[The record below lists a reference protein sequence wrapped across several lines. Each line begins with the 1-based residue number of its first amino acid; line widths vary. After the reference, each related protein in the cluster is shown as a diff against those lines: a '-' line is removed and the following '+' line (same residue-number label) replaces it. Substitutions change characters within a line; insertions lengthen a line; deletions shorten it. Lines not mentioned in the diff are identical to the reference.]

1 MNDVARRASHFAR
14 KESVFK
20 GQLLRRAITALL
32 RFALRV
38 FFRRIEVVGR
48 RRVPR
53 DGACLFVL
61 NHPNGLVDP
70 AFLLAY
76 APRSVSFL
84 AKSPLFRMPVIGFFV
99 RALDSIPVY
108 RKQDEGDGAASR
120 NRETF
125 ERSAELL
132 RRGGTIAICPEG
144 ASHSGPYLLPLKTG
158 AARIALGAAAAMRK
172 DEVGGMKDEGAAV
185 KDGVTEK
192 NDSTAE
198 QHSLHPSSLIPPPS
212 VYVVPAGL
220 YYTAKTSF
228 RSGALLYFGEPI
240 EVEAADPDEHGEPHR
255 EHVRELSDRI
265 AESLRSLTLNADRH
279 EALATVGRAERI
291 FSSDEDESASLER
304 ELRRRRRFVEGYAYH
319 RTHSPE
325 RLELLEARI
334 RRYEEALAQAGLE
347 DPRHLSTATV
357 SEYARAWTI
366 LSRVALFLLL
376 SPAALAGVALHYPA
390 YKLAGL
396 LATKFARQYDDVLS
410 TFKIAAAL
418 LLFPV
423 TWLALAVLLYSFAG
437 WWGVLTALVCGPLT
451 GYVALRT
458 REELDRFLAGTRA
471 ALFFLR
477 ERSFFR
483 SLLEERRRIRREILA
498 LGDEAERA
506 GVFGEA

>member
-1 MNDVARRASHFAR
+1 
-14 KESVFK
+14 
-20 GQLLRRAITALL
+20 LLRRAITAVL

-48 RRVPR
+48 SRVPR

-76 APRSVSFL
+76 APRNVSFL

-108 RKQDEGDGAASR
+108 RKQDEGEGASSR

-144 ASHSGPYLLPLKTG
+144 ASHSEPYLLPLKTG
-158 AARIALGAAAAMRK
+158 AARIALGAASEMRK
-172 DEVGGMKDEGAAV
+172 DRRKDEGRKL
-185 KDGVTEK
+185 KDEGE
-192 NDSTAE
+192 AE
-198 QHSLHPSSLIPPPS
+198 RDEVNAEHDEVDAGQASFHSPSLIPRPS
-212 VYVVPAGL
+212 LHVVPAGL
-220 YYTAKTSF
+220 YYTAKSSF

-240 EVEAADPDEHGEPHR
+240 GVEAADLEEHGEPAR
-255 EHVRELSDRI
+255 ERVRELSDRI
-265 AESLRSLTLNADRH
+265 AEALRSLTLNADRH
-279 EALATVGRAERI
+279 EALAMVGRAERI
-291 FSSDEDESASLER
+291 FSSDEDEAASLER
-304 ELRRRRRFVEGYAYH
+304 ELRRRRRFVEAYAFH
-319 RTHSPE
+319 RAHSPE
-325 RLELLEARI
+325 RLEVLEARI
-334 RRYEEALAQAGLE
+334 RQYEEALAQAGLE
-347 DPRHLSTATV
+347 DPRQLSTATV

-366 LSRVALFLLL
+366 LTRVALFLLL
-376 SPAALAGVALHYPA
+376 SPAALAGALLHYPA

-418 LLFPV
+418 LLFPL
-423 TWLALAVLLYSFAG
+423 TWCALALLLYGFAG
-437 WWGVLTALVCGPLT
+437 WWGVLAALACGPLT

-458 REELDRFLAGTRA
+458 REEFDRFRAGTRA

>member
-1 MNDVARRASHFAR
+1 V
-14 KESVFK
+14 
-20 GQLLRRAITALL
+20 ITAVL
-32 RFALRV
+32 RFALRL

-61 NHPNGLVDP
+61 NHPNALVDP
-70 AFLLAY
+70 AFVLAY

-84 AKSPLFRMPVIGFFV
+84 AKSPLFRMPVIGFLI

-108 RKQDEGDGAASR
+108 RKQDEGEGASSR

-132 RRGGTIAICPEG
+132 GRGGTIAICPEG
-144 ASHSGPYLLPLKTG
+144 VSHNEPYLLPLKTG
-158 AARIALGAAAAMRK
+158 AARIALGAAAEMRK
-172 DEVGGMKDEGAAV
+172 AGGEGR
-185 KDGVTEK
+185 E
-192 NDSTAE
+192 
-198 QHSLHPSSLIPPPS
+198 

-240 EVEAADPDEHGEPHR
+240 PVEAADPNEHGEPAR
-255 EHVRELSDRI
+255 ERVRELSDRI

-279 EALATVGRAERI
+279 EALAMVGRAERI
-291 FSSDEDESASLER
+291 FSSDEDEGVSLER

-325 RLELLEARI
+325 RLEVLEARI
-334 RRYEEALAQAGLE
+334 RQYEEALTQAGFE
-347 DPRHLSTATV
+347 DPRQLTAAAV

-366 LSRVALFLLL
+366 LTRVSLFLLL
-376 SPAALAGVALHYPA
+376 SPAALAGALLHYPA

-418 LLFPV
+418 LLFPL
-423 TWLALAVLLYSFAG
+423 TWCALALLLYGFAG

-451 GYVALRT
+451 GYVALRAF
-458 REELDRFLAGTRA
+458 EEFDRFRAGTRA
-471 ALFFLR
+471 ALFFIR

-483 SLLEERRRIRREILA
+483 SLLEERRRIRLEIRA

-506 GVFGEA
+506 GVFGEVQS

>member
-1 MNDVARRASHFAR
+1 M
-14 KESVFK
+14 
-20 GQLLRRAITALL
+20 L

-61 NHPNGLVDP
+61 NHPNALVDP
-70 AFLLAY
+70 AFVLAY

-84 AKSPLFRMPVIGFFV
+84 AKSPLFRMPVIGFLI

-108 RKQDEGDGAASR
+108 RKQDEGEGASSR

-144 ASHSGPYLLPLKTG
+144 ASHSEPYLLPLKTG
-158 AARIALGAAAAMRK
+158 AARIALGAAAEMRK
-172 DEVGGMKDEGAAV
+172 DGGEGA
-185 KDGVTEK
+185 E
-192 NDSTAE
+192 
-198 QHSLHPSSLIPPPS
+198 

-240 EVEAADPDEHGEPHR
+240 PVEAAETEEHGEPAR
-255 EHVRELSDRI
+255 ERVRELSDRI

-279 EALATVGRAERI
+279 EALAMVGRAERI
-291 FSSDEDESASLER
+291 FSSDEDEGVSLER

-325 RLELLEARI
+325 RLEVLEARI
-334 RRYEEALAQAGLE
+334 RQYEEALTQAGFE
-347 DPRHLSTATV
+347 DPRQLTAAAV
-357 SEYARAWTI
+357 SEYARAGTI
-366 LSRVALFLLL
+366 LTRVALFLLL
-376 SPAALAGVALHYPA
+376 SPAALAGALLHYPA
-390 YKLAGL
+390 YKLAGV

-418 LLFPV
+418 LLFPL
-423 TWLALAVLLYSFAG
+423 TWCALAVVLYFFAG

-458 REELDRFLAGTRA
+458 LEEFDRFRAGTRA

-477 ERSFFR
+477 ERTFFR
-483 SLLEERRRIRREILA
+483 SLLEERRRIRQEIRA

-506 GVFGEA
+506 GVFGEVQS

>member
-1 MNDVARRASHFAR
+1 
-14 KESVFK
+14 
-20 GQLLRRAITALL
+20 LLRRLITAVL

-48 RRVPR
+48 RRVPGE
-53 DGACLFVL
+53 GACLFVL

-84 AKSPLFRMPVIGFFV
+84 AKSPLFRMPLVGFFV

-108 RKQDEGDGAASR
+108 RKQDEGDGASSR

-132 RRGGTIAICPEG
+132 TRGGTIAICPEG
-144 ASHSGPYLLPLKTG
+144 ASHSEPYLLPLKTG
-158 AARIALGAAAAMRK
+158 AARIALGAASAMRK
-172 DEVGGMKDEGAAV
+172 DKDEGGRMKDER
-185 KDGVTEK
+185 KP
-192 NDSTAE
+192 DS
-198 QHSLHPSSLIPPPS
+198 HPSSLVLHPSEPPS

-228 RSGALLYFGEPI
+228 RSGALLYFG
-240 EVEAADPDEHGEPHR
+240 DPLRVDAGDSDEHGEPHR

-265 AESLRSLTLNADRH
+265 AEALRSLTLNADRH
-279 EALATVGRAERI
+279 EALAMVGRAERI
-291 FSSDEDESASLER
+291 FSSDDEAGASLER

-319 RTHSPE
+319 RAHSPE

-334 RRYEEALAQAGLE
+334 RQYEESLRQAGLE
-347 DPRHLSTATV
+347 DPRQLSAATV
-357 SEYARAWTI
+357 SEYARARTI
-366 LSRVALFLLL
+366 LTRVAVFLLL
-376 SPAALAGVALHYPA
+376 SPAALAGALLHYPA
-390 YKLAGL
+390 YKLAGV

-418 LLFPV
+418 LLFPL
-423 TWLALAVLLYSFAG
+423 TWAALAFVLYVLAG
-437 WWGVLTALVCGPLT
+437 WWGVLTALACGPLV

-471 ALFFLR
+471 ALFFIR

-483 SLLEERRRIRREILA
+483 RLLEERRMIRKEILE

-506 GVFGEA
+506 GAFAEA

>member
-1 MNDVARRASHFAR
+1 V
-14 KESVFK
+14 
-20 GQLLRRAITALL
+20 L

-53 DGACLFVL
+53 EGACLFVL

-76 APRSVSFL
+76 APRRVSFL

-108 RKQDEGDGAASR
+108 RKQDEGEGAASR

-144 ASHSGPYLLPLKTG
+144 ASHSEPYLLPLKTG
-158 AARIALGAAAAMRK
+158 AARIALGAAAEMAK
-172 DEVGGMKDEGAAV
+172 DEGGRMKDESKAK
-185 KDGVTEK
+185 KDDV
-192 NDSTAE
+192 NAE
-198 QHSLHPSSLIPPPS
+198 QHSLHPSSFRLHPS
-212 VYVVPAGL
+212 VFVVPAGL

-240 EVEAADPDEHGEPHR
+240 EVEAGDPDEHGEPHR

-265 AESLRSLTLNADRH
+265 ADSLRSLTLNADRH

-418 LLFPV
+418 LLFPL
-423 TWLALAVLLYSFAG
+423 TWLALAFVLYRFAG

-458 REELDRFLAGTRA
+458 REEFDRFLAGTRA

-506 GVFGEA
+506 GVFSEA

>member
-1 MNDVARRASHFAR
+1 V
-14 KESVFK
+14 
-20 GQLLRRAITALL
+20 L

-48 RRVPR
+48 SRVPR

-61 NHPNGLVDP
+61 NHPNALIDP
-70 AFLLAY
+70 AFLLAF
-76 APRSVSFL
+76 APRRVSFL

-108 RKQDEGDGAASR
+108 RKQDEGEGASSR

-132 RRGGTIAICPEG
+132 TRGGTIAICPEG
-144 ASHSGPYLLPLKTG
+144 ASHSEPYLLPLKTG
-158 AARIALGAAAAMRK
+158 AARIALGAASAMTKDEGGRSEGKDEGRKVK
-172 DEVGGMKDEGAAV
+172 DEVKAEDGTMKDES
-185 KDGVTEK
+185 KP
-192 NDSTAE
+192 SP
-198 QHSLHPSSLIPPPS
+198 HPSSFILHPSEPPS

-240 EVEAADPDEHGEPHR
+240 GVEAAAEDEHGEPAR
-255 EHVRELSDRI
+255 ERVRELSDRI
-265 AESLRSLTLNADRH
+265 ADSLRSLTLNADRH
-279 EALATVGRAERI
+279 EALTMVGRAERI
-291 FSSDEDESASLER
+291 FSSDEDEGVSLER

-325 RLELLEARI
+325 RLEVLEARI
-334 RRYEEALAQAGLE
+334 HQYEEALTQAGFE
-347 DPRHLSTATV
+347 DPRQLTAATV

-366 LSRVALFLLL
+366 LSRVALFLML

-423 TWLALAVLLYSFAG
+423 TWCALALVLYRFAG

-451 GYVALRT
+451 GYLALRT
-458 REELDRFLAGTRA
+458 REEFDRFRAGTRA
-471 ALFFLR
+471 ALFFVR

-506 GVFGEA
+506 GAFGEA

>member
-1 MNDVARRASHFAR
+1 M
-14 KESVFK
+14 
-20 GQLLRRAITALL
+20 L

-48 RRVPR
+48 SRVPR

-76 APRSVSFL
+76 APRNVSFL

-132 RRGGTIAICPEG
+132 TRGGTIAICPEG
-144 ASHSGPYLLPLKTG
+144 ASHSEPYLLPLKTG
-158 AARIALGAAAAMRK
+158 AARIALGAASAMRK
-172 DEVGGMKDEGAAV
+172 GE
-185 KDGVTEK
+185 
-192 NDSTAE
+192 
-198 QHSLHPSSLIPPPS
+198 

-220 YYTAKTSF
+220 YYTAKSSF
-228 RSGALLYFGEPI
+228 RSGALLYFGEPLR
-240 EVEAADPDEHGEPHR
+240 VEPAGSDDEDDGEPPR
-255 EHVRELSDRI
+255 ERVRELSDRI

-291 FSSDEDESASLER
+291 FSSDEDETQSLER
-304 ELRRRRRFVEGYAYH
+304 ELRRRRRFVEGYAFH

-334 RRYEEALAQAGLE
+334 RRYEEALTQAGLE
-347 DPRHLSTATV
+347 DPRQLSAATV
-357 SEYARAWTI
+357 SEYARAWT
-366 LSRVALFLLL
+366 LLTRVALFLLL
-376 SPAALAGVALHYPA
+376 SPAALAGALLHYPA
-390 YKLAGL
+390 YKLAGV

-418 LLFPV
+418 LLFPL
-423 TWLALAVLLYSFAG
+423 TWCALAVLLYRFAG
-437 WWGVLTALVCGPLT
+437 WWGVLTTLTCGPLT
-451 GYVALRT
+451 GYLALRT
-458 REELDRFLAGTRA
+458 REEFDRFRAGTRA
-471 ALFFLR
+471 ALFFMR
-477 ERSFFR
+477 RRSFFR
-483 SLLEERRRIRREILA
+483 TLLEERRRIRREILA

-506 GVFGEA
+506 GVFGEAQS

>member
-1 MNDVARRASHFAR
+1 M
-14 KESVFK
+14 
-20 GQLLRRAITALL
+20 ITAVL

-84 AKSPLFRMPVIGFFV
+84 AKSPLFRMPVIGFLI

-108 RKQDEGDGAASR
+108 RKQDEGEGASSR

-125 ERSAELL
+125 ERSADLL
-132 RRGGTIAICPEG
+132 TRGGTIAICPEG
-144 ASHSGPYLLPLKTG
+144 ASHSEPYLLPLKTG
-158 AARIALGAAAAMRK
+158 AARIALGAAAEMQK
-172 DEVGGMKDEGAAV
+172 DEVRADKDEL
-185 KDGVTEK
+185 KDEARADEK
-192 NDSTAE
+192 GELDAE
-198 QHSLHPSSLIPPPS
+198 QASLHPSAFILHPS

-240 EVEAADPDEHGEPHR
+240 PVEASVPDERGEPAR
-255 EHVRELSDRI
+255 ERVRELSDRI
-265 AESLRSLTLNADRH
+265 ADALRALTLNADRH
-279 EALATVGRAERI
+279 EALAVVGRAERI
-291 FSSDEDESASLER
+291 FSSDDDEGVSLER

-325 RLELLEARI
+325 RLEVLEARI
-334 RRYEEALAQAGLE
+334 RQYEESLTQAGFE
-347 DPRHLSTATV
+347 DPRQLSTAAV
-357 SEYARAWTI
+357 SEYARAGTI
-366 LSRVALFLLL
+366 LTRVAVFLLL
-376 SPAALAGVALHYPA
+376 SPAALAGALLHYPA
-390 YKLAGL
+390 YKLAGV

-418 LLFPV
+418 LLFPL
-423 TWLALAVLLYSFAG
+423 TWCALAALLYGFVG
-437 WWGVLTALVCGPLT
+437 WRGALTALVCGPLT

-458 REELDRFLAGTRA
+458 REEFDRFRAGTRA

-483 SLLEERRRIRREILA
+483 SLLEERRHIRREILA

-506 GVFGEA
+506 GVFGEAQG

>member
-1 MNDVARRASHFAR
+1 M
-14 KESVFK
+14 
-20 GQLLRRAITALL
+20 ITAVL

-61 NHPNGLVDP
+61 NHPNALVDP
-70 AFLLAY
+70 AFVLAY
-76 APRSVSFL
+76 APRRVSFL
-84 AKSPLFRMPVIGFFV
+84 AKSPLFRMPVVGFLI

-108 RKQDEGDGAASR
+108 RKQDEGEGASSR

-144 ASHSGPYLLPLKTG
+144 VSHNEPYLLPLKTG
-158 AARIALGAAAAMRK
+158 AARIALGAAAEMRK
-172 DEVGGMKDEGAAV
+172 DEGKAGRGEVR
-185 KDGVTEK
+185 
-192 NDSTAE
+192 AE
-198 QHSLHPSSLIPPPS
+198 QASLHPS

-240 EVEAADPDEHGEPHR
+240 PVEAPAEDERGEPAR
-255 EHVRELSDRI
+255 ERVRELSDRI
-265 AESLRSLTLNADRH
+265 ADALRSLTLNADRH
-279 EALATVGRAERI
+279 EALAMVGRAERI
-291 FSSDEDESASLER
+291 FSSDEDEGVSLER

-325 RLELLEARI
+325 RLEVLEARI
-334 RRYEEALAQAGLE
+334 RQYEEALTQAGFE
-347 DPRHLSTATV
+347 DPRELSAAAV

-366 LSRVALFLLL
+366 LTRVAVFLLL
-376 SPAALAGVALHYPA
+376 SPAALAGALLHYPA

-396 LATKFARQYDDVLS
+396 LATKFSRQYDDVLS

-418 LLFPV
+418 LLFPL
-423 TWLALAVLLYSFAG
+423 TWCALAAVLYGFAG

-458 REELDRFLAGTRA
+458 LEEFDRFRAGTRA

-483 SLLEERRRIRREILA
+483 SLLEERRRIRREILT

-506 GVFGEA
+506 GVFGEVQG